1 MYVHVRTCTCVVCMY
16 ILLYV
21 CMCVG
26 VHEYNLLV
34 LTTVESFKP
43 VMLYGYMDTA
53 VKHMT
58 LILGD
63 SRISIDLRLNV
74 ERFLVAGAP
83 V

>member
-34 LTTVESFKP
+34 LI
-43 VMLYGYMDTA
+43 MQIL
-53 VKHMT
+53 HMADIQACCSLKFT
-58 LILGD
+58 
-63 SRISIDLRLNV
+63 
-74 ERFLVAGAP
+74 FLSGKGQ
-83 V
+83 